1 MRISNTLAIVMLM
14 LCFACQNGSKS
25 TSTTFST
32 DSLSFERTDSVLSFL
47 VQVDFPSSGNPI
59 LRNAITE
66 FIYKELDEK
75 YNGNIYD
82 GNAMLTNYANT
93 TYNNFYTNALDTRRY
108 SPHLQYAFIKTIK
121 KSHESDLLVTYIVSI
136 MGFEGGAHG
145 YSFEKGA
152 TFRKSDGKI
161 FNYDMFTDTNSR
173 EFKNILTSGLKNYF
187 SENIGTK
194 DINLEDFIFGPIDS
208 DFPKLPEEGPYL
220 TADGIT
226 FIYQEYEIAPYA
238 AGKPMFTIPYNV
250 IEPYLNHTGKTF
262 IR

>member
-1 MRISNTLAIVMLM
+1 MRISNTLAIVMFM

-25 TSTTFST
+25 ISTILST
-32 DSLSFERTDSVLSFL
+32 DSLSFERTDSVVNFL

-59 LRNAITE
+59 LRNAIAE

-82 GNAMLTNYANT
+82 GSAMLTNYANT
-93 TYNNFYTNALDTRRY
+93 VYNSFYTNALDSRQY

-121 KSHESDLLVTYIVSI
+121 KSHESDLFVTYIVSHI
-136 MGFEGGAHG
+136 GFEGGAHG
-145 YSFEKGA
+145 YSFEKGT

-161 FNYDMFTDTNSR
+161 FNYDMFSNRNSR
-173 EFKNILTSGLKNYF
+173 EFKDILTSGLKNYF
-187 SENIGTK
+187 CENIGTK
-194 DINLEDFIFGPIDS
+194 DINLEEFLFGPIDS
-208 DFPKLPEEGPYL
+208 DFPKLPEESPYL
-220 TADGIT
+220 SADGIT

-238 AGKPMFTIPYNV
+238 AGKPMFTIPYNI
-250 IEPYLNHTGKTF
+250 IEPYLNHTGKTY